1 MEITQEIKKKYKGMG
16 FVPNREGDTVS
27 ARIVTKNG
35 VLSTVQAAALS
46 KVADKYGNGKITIT
60 SRLGIELPGIAYDDI
75 QNVSDELAK
84 ADLYAGGTGAKV
96 RPVTAC
102 KGTVCPHG
110 NVDTQALA
118 LEIHKKFYDGY
129 RNVRLP
135 HKFKIGV
142 GGCPNNCIKPDI
154 NDLGIVA
161 LYKPK
166 FDLSK
171 CVGCEKCV
179 VEPKCPMKT
188 FKKKTGPDND
198 VCTKCGKCIGACPF
212 GVADSGE
219 KCFKIYLGGKWGK
232 VVRMGSLMDSYVY
245 SKDELFELIEKIL
258 LLYIKEGKP
267 QERFGV
273 IVDRLGMDKVEEILK
288 SNDLLERKAQI
299 LEKNAQN

>member
-1 MEITQEIKKKYKGMG
+1 MGISEEVKKKYKSMG
-16 FVPNREGDTVS
+16 YVPNREGDTVS

-35 VLSTVQAAALS
+35 VLSIIQTQALS
-46 KVADKYGNGKITIT
+46 SVAQKYGNGKITIT

-75 QNVSDELAK
+75 QNVADELAK

-110 NVDTQALA
+110 NADTQALA
-118 LEIHKKFYDGY
+118 LEIHKRFYDGY
-129 RNVRLP
+129 RKVNLP

-161 LYKPK
+161 LNSPR
-166 FDLSK
+166 FDFDK
-171 CVGCEKCV
+171 CVECADCL

-188 FKKKTGPDND
+188 FAKKTGPDAGA
-198 VCTKCGKCIGACPF
+198 CTKCGECVGKCPY
-212 GVADSGE
+212 GVADNAQ

-232 VVRMGSLMDSYVY
+232 VVRMGSLMSEYVY
-245 SKDELFELIEKIL
+245 SKEELFNLIEKIL
-258 LLYIKEGKP
+258 LLYIEEGKP
-267 QERFGV
+267 KERFGV
-273 IVDRLGMDKVEEILK
+273 IVDRLGMDKVEKKLK
-288 SNDLLERKAQI
+288 SNDLLDRKIQI
-299 LEKNAQN
+299 LEKNAQC